1 MPGAVGRDLVGG
13 VLVADRG
20 PRPAEGQGEGEPDIA
35 QADDCHALRHAE
47 SLSGRQWLRSHADHR
62 AARRARIGAPQPG
75 VDPNHRRGGGWSL
88 RRRAPQPSVS
98 TGSSHSMRR
107 GLIAGI
113 DAAMPIRTAV
123 PMMAI
128 AAQTRRR
135 VSSTGFRSAIGR
147 HGDAGR
153 RAGGRA
159 CCGGAASVPDG
170 ADPRAADAWPSRV
183 GAGLPSGHR
192 SKDRLVSRPPSSVV
206 STDELS
212 YLETNCNPVGPI
224 GQSYRRAG
232 SVQRSVTGL
241 DLCVPHR
248 DIRARPSDAGTVPA
262 DRSTSSGS
270 GANLTF
276 QHPGT
281 PARSGIFRKRCSFW
295 NFG

>member
-1 MPGAVGRDLVGG
+1 MMTMSAADSAAGSSVIVRWRAAAKVAASISPAGSCPGAARDLVGG

-159 CCGGAASVPDG
+159 CCEAPHLFLMVQILVQRMRGRRGWERG
-170 ADPRAADAWPSRV
+170 FRAVIAQRIDWFQ
-183 GAGLPSGHR
+183 G
-192 SKDRLVSRPPSSVV
+192 RPP
-206 STDELS
+206 
-212 YLETNCNPVGPI
+212 
-224 GQSYRRAG
+224 Q
-232 SVQRSVTGL
+232 
-241 DLCVPHR
+241 
-248 DIRARPSDAGTVPA
+248 
-262 DRSTSSGS
+262 
-270 GANLTF
+270 
-276 QHPGT
+276 
-281 PARSGIFRKRCSFW
+281 
-295 NFG
+295 